1 MLTFFRKIRKALL
14 ASGSTRKYL
23 LYALGEILLVMIGIL
38 LALQVNNWN
47 EWRKDRAE
55 EELFLKELKSD
66 FEINRTLYEQEMSI
80 LVNWLARIDNTSKYI
95 EQPIPD
101 SINTDELLN
110 WYYGASAPPF
120 EPAEGALN
128 EILNSGNLQILRNRQ
143 LRRHLSS
150 WKNKGDIVRVHI
162 DKIQKFREDQIRPYM
177 IECCPQGAEYRNG
190 HLKAFDDHR
199 MQSHLQIL
207 KRMFLTQINLKRKP
221 LKEVLDQLLVLIDA
235 ELERINDS

>member
-80 LVNWLARIDNTSKYI
+80 LVNWLARIDSTSKYI

-101 SINTDELLN
+101 SINTNELLN

-128 EILNSGNLQILRNRQ
+128 EILNSGKLQILSNRQ
-143 LRRHLSS
+143 LRRYLSS
-150 WKNKGDIVRVHI
+150 WKNKVDIVRVHI
-162 DKIQKFREDQIRPYM
+162 SKIQKFREDQIRPYM
-177 IECCPQGAEYRNG
+177 IQCCPQGAEYRNE

-199 MQSHLQIL
+199 MHSNLQIL
-207 KRMFLTQINLKRKP
+207 KRMFLTQINGKRKP
-221 LKEVLDQLLVLIDA
+221 LKEVLDQVLVLIDA
-235 ELERINDS
+235 ELEEIN